1 MSYKTYDNF
10 SDLTAEEIGRAGNI
24 SYAPSVAGVAD
35 ARFESW
41 AGFGVE
47 TIGLQYHLFAFTV
60 QAGASYEVIGS
71 RYFAPFV
78 LLVYD
83 NLGNVIAV
91 DDNLRGEQLEH
102 ATFVAPTSGTFY
114 AYAWNQGIDGPSLH
128 SSLGVWQDL
137 DSPGVAPGGV
147 APTPT
152 PPPTVPPV
160 TLPPSTLPPFQVDP
174 DAVFEGTAGNDNFTA
189 TNGNDAIN
197 GGAGFDTVLY
207 SGVRANYLIIKSGD
221 VTSVTDKAG
230 AEGVD
235 SMRGIEKIQ
244 FADQSLT
251 IEYNDLA
258 QALYLSYFGRAADTG
273 GLLNF
278 QAQLAALEAP
288 RSVNALSA
296 AYGNNAGIRGLIDSF
311 GLSDE
316 SKALYSG
323 DTQSFVQAIYKNV
336 LNRTPDQ
343 GGLDFWSGAINSGS
357 LTRANASLS
366 IMAGAQSN
374 TTPQG
379 LQDAALVAN
388 KINIASN
395 FTFTLDTPGKAL
407 VYAGNDAAAQVR
419 AMLASV
425 NSETDAAAF
434 QETVN
439 ATLAKLS
446 GTAQGSVYQANAI
459 HSQADDAIQLIGLQS
474 DHILS

>member
-1 MSYKTYDNF
+1 MSYKTYDDF
-10 SDLTAEEIGRAGNI
+10 SDLTADEIGNAKSL
-24 SYAPSVAGVAD
+24 SYAPSSAGSANP
-35 ARFESW
+35 RFESW

-47 TIGLQYHLFAFTV
+47 AIGLQYHLFAFSVT
-60 QAGASYEVIGS
+60 AGAGYEVVGS

-102 ATFVAPTSGTFY
+102 ASFVAPTSGTFY
-114 AYAWNQGIDGPSLH
+114 AYAWNQGIDGASAH
-128 SSLGVWQDL
+128 TSLGVWQDL
-137 DSPGVAPGGV
+137 D
-147 APTPT
+147 TPAV
-152 PPPTVPPV
+152 TVPPV
-160 TLPPSTLPPFQVDP
+160 TVPPTTVPPSTLPPFQVQP
-174 DAVFEGTAGNDNFTA
+174 DAVFEGTAGNDSFTA
-189 TNGNDAIN
+189 TKGNDAIN
-197 GGAGFDTVLY
+197 GGAGFDTVVY

-221 VTSVTDKAG
+221 VTSITDKAG

-235 SMRGIEKIQ
+235 SVRGVEKIQ
-244 FADQSLT
+244 FADQPLT

-258 QALYLSYFGRAADTG
+258 QALYLSYFGRAADAG

-278 QAQLAALEAP
+278 QSQLAALGAP

-296 AYGNNAGIRGLIDSF
+296 EYGSNAGVRGLIDSF

-323 DTQSFVQAIYKNV
+323 DTKSFVQAIYQNV

-343 GGLDFWSGAINSGS
+343 GGLDFWAGAIDSGA

-374 TTPQG
+374 GTTQG
-379 LQDAALVAN
+379 LLDAALVSN

-395 FTFTLDTPGKAL
+395 FTFALDTPGKSL
-407 VYAGNDAAAQVR
+407 VYSGNDAAAQVR

-434 QETVN
+434 QDTVN
-439 ATLAKLS
+439 STLAKLS
-446 GTAQGSVYQANAI
+446 GTSQASAYQVAAM
-459 HSQADDAIQLIGLQS
+459 HLAADDAVQLVGLPDAS
-474 DHILS
+474 LPL